1 MNSLETFMWPLASLI
16 NRQLRNKTPAREL
29 CTELEG
35 TVVAVRVR
43 NTALAM
49 YFLVGPDG
57 LDIRSYAEDP
67 DVVISGSLLA
77 LTRLAGPS
85 ADEAIRDGSIEL
97 SGDAETAQSFQR
109 LLAYG
114 KPDIEEELSSVLGD
128 VAAHGLGDIV
138 RNVGRWGK
146 NAHET
151 VRQNV
156 REYLQEES
164 RTLPS
169 RYEVDSFRQQTDTL
183 RDDVE
188 RFEARLRRLEN
199 GEPDPATD

>member
-1 MNSLETFMWPLASLI
+1 MNTLDALMRPAVSLI
-16 NRQLRNKTPAREL
+16 NRQIRNKTPAREL
-29 CTELEG
+29 CASLEG

-43 NTALAM
+43 DTALAM
-49 YFLVGPDG
+49 YFLVGNDA
-57 LDIRSYAEDP
+57 LEIRSYADAP

-77 LTRLAGPS
+77 LARLAGQS
-85 ADEAIRDGSIEL
+85 AEDAIRDGSVEL
-97 SGDAETAQSFQR
+97 IGDAEIAQSFQQ

-114 KPDIEEELSSVLGD
+114 RPDIEEELSGVFGD
-128 VAAHGLGDIV
+128 VAAHGLGDIA

-146 NAHET
+146 NAHDT

-164 RTLPS
+164 RTVPS
-169 RYEVDSFRQQTDTL
+169 RYEVDAFRNQTETL

-199 GEPDPATD
+199 SSPDQATD